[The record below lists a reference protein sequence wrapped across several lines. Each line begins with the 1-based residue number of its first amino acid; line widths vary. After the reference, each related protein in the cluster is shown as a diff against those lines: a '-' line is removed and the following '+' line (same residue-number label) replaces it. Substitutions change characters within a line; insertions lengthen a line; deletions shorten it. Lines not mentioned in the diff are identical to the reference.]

1 MSRSGKAC
9 TEWLGDEVKR
19 YREIA
24 GKWLAEREKMS
35 KRDQMVLSDEWMRT
49 VKAPIR
55 SRNKV

>member
-24 GKWLAEREKMS
+24 GKWLAEREMS
-35 KRDQMVLSDEWMRT
+35 KRDHIVLSDEWMRT
-49 VKAPIR
+49 VKAPIG